1 MSARSRASWQTR
13 GHLRPFRR
21 TLRPVAGP
29 LGASPLLPGLASE
42 LESAL
47 PGVLQFSMWVPVRGG
62 CYWIAQGR
70 SDLRLVGVDP
80 SEDMIRRGR
89 DHARTAGLED
99 RIEFET
105 VPAESLPFAAGTF
118 DLVLST
124 LSAHHWADPTAAINE
139 QVRVLR
145 PGGQLRIYDLRRE
158 GLEGLLRSWHR
169 QWAAQCNTGG
179 GWPESWD
186 RESDA

>member
-1 MSARSRASWQTR
+1 M
-13 GHLRPFRR
+13 
-21 TLRPVAGP
+21 
-29 LGASPLLPGLASE
+29 
-42 LESAL
+42 
-47 PGVLQFSMWVPVRGG
+47 
-62 CYWIAQGR
+62 
-70 SDLRLVGVDP
+70 
-80 SEDMIRRGR
+80 
-89 DHARTAGLED
+89 
-99 RIEFET
+99 
-105 VPAESLPFAAGTF
+105 PAESLPFAAGAF